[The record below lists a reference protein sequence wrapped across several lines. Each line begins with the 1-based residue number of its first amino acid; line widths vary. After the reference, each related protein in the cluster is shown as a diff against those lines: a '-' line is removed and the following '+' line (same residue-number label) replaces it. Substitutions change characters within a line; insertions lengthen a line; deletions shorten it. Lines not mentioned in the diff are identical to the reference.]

1 MKILYI
7 YDKMPGI
14 YQRYLILLLEGIKKK
29 LTVHTLAYNK
39 DSQADYQVVTYG
51 FRDQLQRIAYRFG
64 MTPFKSL
71 DLKIMNDYDIIH
83 LQHSF
88 LFTKVIPLFKSN
100 SKIKLVITL
109 RGGDTYVKPLIDNRW
124 NMFYEN
130 YSKYIKAFVTMS
142 EHQKKYLIRR
152 GVSAEKIFVIP
163 ISFGSHSEFM
173 PKIPNKKIL
182 KLVSAFRLTWEKNIE
197 GTFRFAKLLKDK
209 NILFHYDIYGD
220 GPELGQLYYFMERFE
235 LKEYVTV
242 KGKIENSLLKE
253 KLTEYDFF
261 IQLSYSE
268 ALPTSV
274 LEAQSVGLPCIVSNS
289 GGLPEAVVSG
299 KTAIVYDYWELDK
312 MVADCVNLWK
322 DENLYFQ
329 FSKQAI
335 AHVNEYFTTEKE
347 MEKLE
352 RMYRSL

>member
-1 MKILYI
+1 
-7 YDKMPGI
+7 
-14 YQRYLILLLEGIKKK
+14 
-29 LTVHTLAYNK
+29 
-39 DSQADYQVVTYG
+39 
-51 FRDQLQRIAYRFG
+51 
-64 MTPFKSL
+64 
-71 DLKIMNDYDIIH
+71 
-83 LQHSF
+83 
-88 LFTKVIPLFKSN
+88 
-100 SKIKLVITL
+100 
-109 RGGDTYVKPLIDNRW
+109 
-124 NMFYEN
+124 
-130 YSKYIKAFVTMS
+130 MS
-142 EHQKKYLIRR
+142 EHQKMYLIKR
-152 GVSAEKIFVIP
+152 GVAAEKIYVIP
-163 ISFGSHSEFM
+163 ISFGEYSISE
-173 PKIPNKKIL
+173 PKYPNKKIL
-182 KLVSAFRLTWEKNIE
+182 QLVSAFRLTWEKNIE
-197 GTFRFAKLLKDK
+197 GTLRFAKLLKDK
-209 NILFHYDIYGD
+209 NIPFQYDIYGD
-220 GPELGQLYYFMERFE
+220 GRELGQLHYFIERFE
-235 LKEYVTV
+235 LQEFVTL

-253 KLTEYDFF
+253 KLIDYDFF
-261 IQLSYSE
+261 VQLSYSE